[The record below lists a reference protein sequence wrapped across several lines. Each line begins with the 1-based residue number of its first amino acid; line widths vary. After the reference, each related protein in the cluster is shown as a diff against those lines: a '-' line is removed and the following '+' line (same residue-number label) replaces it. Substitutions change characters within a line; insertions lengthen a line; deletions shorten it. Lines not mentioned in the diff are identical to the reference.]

1 MALLDNTTQR
11 GYYQGDDHGN
21 YQFVSL
27 EDIINQFMVV
37 YIGED
42 KIISKAK
49 RVDVA
54 FHAQRAMQEFSFDTF
69 KSIKSQE
76 IVLPPSLTMML
87 PHDYVNYTKLSW
99 ADDAGVKRILY
110 PTSMTSNP
118 FKIKQ
123 DSNKNYDFAI
133 DGDVLFPNSDF
144 SSNLNSLTD
153 WNQSPNHGSANGDTQ
168 GVVNGQLEF
177 FHNSISLSGTVS
189 SRHYAVWQELDV
201 TGLETITLTAEG
213 LSSASGTNK
222 DAGIVRVGVSTLVT
236 GPGSQT
242 WNATSGITGYDPG
255 RTNPNINNKSR
266 NGDIDIFNLFT
277 LSGDSSY
284 IEFNSGNGALTSGTV
299 TDIDVSGETS
309 VFLLITS
316 NGGQHTSTSA
326 DTGTNAVDNITMT
339 FDDSSDNLQSAGE
352 STTWSRFK
360 SHSPQDLK
368 TDDYEY
374 DDDIFNTYEGQ
385 RYGLDPAHAQANGS
399 FFIDNLKG
407 LIHFSSNISGKTVIL
422 DYISDSLGTEAEMKV
437 HKFAEEAMYKWIA
450 HAILSNKTNTP
461 EFIIQRFKKE
471 RFAAIRNAKLRLSN
485 IKLHELTR
493 ILRGKSKHIK
503 H

>member
-11 GYYQGDDHGN
+11 DYYQGDDHGN

-37 YIGED
+37 YVGED
-42 KIISKAK
+42 KIISKVK

-123 DSNKNYDFAI
+123 DSNNNYDFTI

-144 SSNLNSLTD
+144 SNNLNAITD
-153 WNQSPNHGSANGDTQ
+153 WGQSPNHGSANGDTQ

-177 FHNSISLSGTVS
+177 FHNSMNLSGTVS
-189 SRHYAVWQELDV
+189 GRHYAVWQELDV

-222 DAGIVRVGVSTLVT
+222 DAGIVRIGLSTMVDFT
-236 GPGSQT
+236 QS
-242 WNATSGITGYDPG
+242 SGTQGYDPN
-255 RTNPNINNKSR
+255 RTNPNLPNNPSR
-266 NGDIDIFNLFT
+266 NGNVDIFNLFT
-277 LSGDSSY
+277 LNNDNSY
-284 IEFNSGNGALTSGTV
+284 IEFNSGNGSLTSGTV

-309 VFLLITS
+309 VYLLITS

-399 FFIDNLKG
+399 FFIDDLTG
-407 LIHFSSNISGKTVIL
+407 LVHFSSNITGKTVIL
-422 DYISDSLGTEAEMKV
+422 DYISDSLGTEAEMRV
-437 HKFAEEAMYKWIA
+437 HKFAEEAMYKYIVCAIA
-450 HAILSNKTNTP
+450 STRVNVPEYAIA
-461 EFIIQRFKKE
+461 RYKKE
-471 RFAAIRNAKLRLSN
+471 KFAAIRNAKLRLSN